1 MLRLAAL
8 GMLFAGVVSA
18 AETTPISAA
27 EVSIAPLEQ
36 ALAGAIGLMMIC
48 ALASAL
54 LVGRASERTHVALA
68 MVVVLVG
75 GFAMLVLFG
84 GFLYRFPLAAVAAV
98 IVLTGLFKLLNR
110 FEARPK
116 TDGGLRKTSGE

>member
-8 GMLFAGVVSA
+8 GILFAGIACA
-18 AETTPISAA
+18 AENTPISAA
-27 EVSIAPLEQ
+27 DVSLAPLEQ

-54 LVGRASERTHVALA
+54 LVGRVSERTHAALA
-68 MVVVLVG
+68 MVVVLIG

-84 GFLYRFPLAAVAAV
+84 GFLYRVPLAAVAGI

-110 FEARPK
+110 FEVRSRA
-116 TDGGLRKTSGE
+116 DGPHKETSGE